1 MSDKNTTLPSINR
14 NEWPNE
20 IEEDS
25 IITSFRL
32 GILENSTYESV
43 ENDNDLHYHT
53 SYINEERQ
61 SPLPA
66 NEYTSEFMRIKEDL
80 LVSQDVSND
89 ELHDQSSGMEYP
101 DFSDSFVTDVLEGH
115 SYANRLRVEEKT
127 LVVDLMKAGMRPKN
141 TLKNLKERFPDNT
154 STVQTLYNFCKKN
167 KVEVMAGITEM
178 QHLLHLISQEW
189 YIHHVRCVDSTD
201 EVRDLCWAHPD
212 SISLSKCF
220 PYVFIMDAT
229 YKTNMHDYPL
239 LEIVGVTPTHKTFS
253 AFYCLMQRETTDD
266 FSWALEKFKLML
278 DGLTPLVMLTDAD
291 AALMKA
297 LEVVF
302 PQVTKLLCQFHINM
316 NVVHRARKEL
326 PNVES
331 CQKISSLWDR
341 LVSSTTEAEVE

>member
-1 MSDKNTTLPSINR
+1 MSDENTTLPSVNP

-25 IITSFRL
+25 IITSFTL

-61 SPLPA
+61 SSLPA
-66 NEYTSEFMRIKEDL
+66 NEYTSEFMRIEEDL
-80 LVSQDVSND
+80 LVSQDVSNV

-101 DFSDSFVTDVLEGH
+101 DFSDSFVTDVVFP
-115 SYANRLRVEEKT
+115 SC
-127 LVVDLMKAGMRPKN
+127 
-141 TLKNLKERFPDNT
+141 KEMVNW
-154 STVQTLYNFCKKN
+154 VQQ
-167 KVEVMAGITEM
+167 M
-178 QHLLHLISQEW
+178 
-189 YIHHVRCVDSTD
+189 
-201 EVRDLCWAHPD
+201 VRDLGM
-212 SISLSKCF
+212 I
-220 PYVFIMDAT
+220 I
-229 YKTNMHDYPL
+229 
-239 LEIVGVTPTHKTFS
+239 
-253 AFYCLMQRETTDD
+253 RETTDG

-302 PQVTKLLCQFHINM
+302 PQVTKLLCRFHINM
-316 NVVHRARKEL
+316 NVAHRARKEL

-341 LVSSTTEAEVE
+341 LVSSATDAEVECQWNYIVEKFKEFPDLIDYLQNTWMSCREKFVDAWSDCCVNFGEKTTN